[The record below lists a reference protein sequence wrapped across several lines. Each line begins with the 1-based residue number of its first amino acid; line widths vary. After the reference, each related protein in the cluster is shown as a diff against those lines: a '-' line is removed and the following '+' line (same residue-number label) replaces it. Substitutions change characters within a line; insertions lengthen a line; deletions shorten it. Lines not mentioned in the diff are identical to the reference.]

1 VDPAHFSVYEKF
13 LEGLMP
19 RFANDT
25 RIAAWDLATDIDASW
40 LPSPPTGAFGL
51 FPWVTKDN
59 MVRFLRNV
67 AQTVRK
73 LDRNHL
79 LTVGFSWPSSSL
91 LVQDF
96 TDFLMPQFLGCD
108 YPNLVNGTVLG
119 QREVYMYGDNWDWTS
134 IFLTS

>member
-1 VDPAHFSVYEKF
+1 
-13 LEGLMP
+13 
-19 RFANDT
+19 
-25 RIAAWDLATDIDASW
+25 
-40 LPSPPTGAFGL
+40 
-51 FPWVTKDN
+51 